1 MRCRLFFLIFF
12 IIPIAFRKNAYY
24 LCSFQMQKTMNY
36 PDLYSQEEQF
46 EMDRLFDVL
55 LNAWTGK
62 KTDDD
67 IELVRKA
74 YEFAALAHKDVRRK
88 SGEPYI
94 FHPIAVAI
102 IVADEIGMGATS
114 ITSALLHDVVEDTEY
129 TVEFISQEFGP
140 KVARVVKGL
149 TKLSNI
155 DFQNSIESIQ
165 AENYRKIVNTLSEDI
180 RVILVKLADRLHN
193 MRTLQSMAHHKQL
206 KIASETMSFYAPLAY
221 RLGLYAIKME
231 LENLCLKYINP
242 QVYESISKQLEEI
255 RENKIKELEEFAEPI
270 RKELNK
276 IGIKAE
282 IKIIERRQ
290 SGIWERMQKFGF
302 SLDEIYDVY
311 VLRII
316 IDCPLEE
323 EKIKCWQTFGVLT
336 MYYRP
341 NNSKLRDWIS
351 FPKTNGYESIH
362 AVFMSK
368 QGNWIETQIRTEKM
382 DLIAERGVMAYLKY
396 INDTNY
402 AENSLKLWID
412 NVKDLTNS
420 DDSSAIEFLN
430 SFKLDLFN
438 DEIFVFTPKGEMKCL
453 PKGASVLDFAYMIH
467 SEIGNHCV
475 GANVNKKL
483 TTIDYVLNM
492 GDQVEIITSEY
503 QNPREQYFDYL
514 VTSIAKSRLKAGIK
528 DYRKNFKEEGKSK
541 LETIF
546 KKLKI
551 DFSRQNRNYIVEKA
565 KLERRIDLY
574 YYVALGKIT
583 EQDIESLFKESHGNS
598 TSNLLLKILT
608 FGLAGSTPKPE
619 DTKNAEVE
627 NNDLDYTISECCK
640 PIPGDDVVVIS
651 FPNQPLQIH
660 RPDCPKAI
668 SLMSQYGNNIVK
680 AKWQFSDNIAFMA
693 TLKISGVNKRGFGV
707 ELISELSNNFKLDL
721 YSIKMQSEGGM
732 VDVVVSFYVNNLKQL
747 ETIIADIKRMPLVKK
762 VARVERNIE
771 C

>member
-1 MRCRLFFLIFF
+1 M
-12 IIPIAFRKNAYY
+12 
-24 LCSFQMQKTMNY
+24 SY
-36 PDLYSQEEQF
+36 PDTYSREEQL

-55 LNAWTGK
+55 LESWTGK
-62 KTDDD
+62 KTDAD

-74 YEFAALAHKDVRRK
+74 YEFAALAHKDARRK

-102 IVADEIGMGATS
+102 IVAKEIGMGVTS

-129 TVEFISQEFGP
+129 TVEYISQKFGP

-149 TKLSNI
+149 TKLSSI

-193 MRTLQSMAHHKQL
+193 MRTLESMAHHKQL
-206 KIASETMSFYAPLAY
+206 KIASETLSFYAPLAY
-221 RLGLYAIKME
+221 RLGLYAVKME

-242 QVYESISKQLEEI
+242 QVFESISKQLDEI
-255 RENKIKELEEFAEPI
+255 RDEKIKELEEFVNPV
-270 RKELNK
+270 KQELDK
-276 IGIKAE
+276 VGIKAE
-282 IKIIERRQ
+282 MKILQRSQ
-290 SGIWERMQKFGF
+290 SGIWERMHKHGL
-302 SLDEIYDVY
+302 SLDEIYDVF

-316 IDCPLEE
+316 IDCPIDE
-323 EKIKCWQTFGVLT
+323 EKIRCWQTFGVLT
-336 MYYRP
+336 MFYRP
-341 NNSKLRDWIS
+341 NNSRLRDWVS

-368 QGNWIETQIRTEKM
+368 QGNWIEIQIRTQKM

-396 INDTNY
+396 INDNNY

-492 GDQVEIITSEY
+492 GDQVEIITSQF
-503 QNPREQYFDYL
+503 QNPKEQYFDYL

-528 DYRKNFKEEGKSK
+528 DYKRTFKEEGKAK
-541 LETIF
+541 LEEMF
-546 KKLKI
+546 KKLDV
-551 DFSRQNRNYIVEKA
+551 DFSRQNRNFIAEKA
-565 KLERRIDLY
+565 GLAGRVDLY
-574 YYVALGKIT
+574 YNVALGRIT
-583 EQDIESLFKESHGNS
+583 LQDIDPLFKNEHRNNS
-598 TSNLLLKILT
+598 NMLLKILT
-608 FGLAGSTPKPE
+608 FGLVGSNTKQE
-619 DTKNAEVE
+619 DVKEE
-627 NNDLDYTISECCK
+627 KHEHNDLGYTISECCK
-640 PIPGDDVVVIS
+640 PIPGDDVVAIS
-651 FPNQPLQIH
+651 FSNQPLQIH

-668 SLMSQYGNNIVK
+668 SLMSQFGKNIVK
-680 AKWQFSDNIAFMA
+680 AKWQFSDDIAFMA
-693 TLKISGVNKRGFGV
+693 TLKISGVNKMGFG
-707 ELISELSNNFKLDL
+707 SELFAMLSDKFKLDL

-732 VDVVVSFYVNNLKQL
+732 VDVTVSFYVNNVKQL
-747 ETIIADIKRMPLVKK
+747 ENIIADLKKMELVKK
-762 VARVERNIE
+762 VMRIERNVE
-771 C
+771 S

>member
-1 MRCRLFFLIFF
+1 MQFS
-12 IIPIAFRKNAYY
+12 NAE
-24 LCSFQMQKTMNY
+24 TMNY
-36 PDLYSQEEQF
+36 PDTYSHEEQL
-46 EMDRLFDVL
+46 EMDRLYDVL
-55 LNAWTGK
+55 LDAWSGK

-67 IELVRKA
+67 IEQVRKA
-74 YEFAALAHKDVRRK
+74 YEFAALAHKDARRK

-102 IVADEIGMGATS
+102 IVAQEIGMGVTS

-165 AENYRKIVNTLSEDI
+165 AENYRKIVNTLAEDI

-242 QVYESISKQLEEI
+242 QVYDSISKQLDEI
-255 RENKIKELEEFAEPI
+255 RDRKIKELEEFAEPI
-270 RKELNK
+270 RKELIN

-282 IKIIERRQ
+282 IKILERSQ
-290 SGIWERMQKFGF
+290 SGIWERMQKFGI

-316 IDCPLEE
+316 IDCPIEV
-323 EKIKCWQTFGVLT
+323 EKIRCWQTFGVLT

-341 NNSKLRDWIS
+341 NNAKLRDWLS

-382 DLIAERGVMAYLKY
+382 NLIAERGVMAYLKY

-420 DDSSAIEFLN
+420 DVSSAIEFLN

-453 PKGASVLDFAYMIH
+453 PKGSSVLDFAYMIH

-492 GDQVEIITSEY
+492 GDQVEIITSEF
-503 QNPREQYFDYL
+503 QHPKEQYFDFL
-514 VTSIAKSRLKAGIK
+514 VTSLAKSRLKAGIK
-528 DYRKNFKEEGKSK
+528 DYKKMYKEDGKAK
-541 LETIF
+541 LEEIF
-546 KKLKI
+546 KKLNV
-551 DFSRQNRNYIVEKA
+551 DFSRQNRNLVVEKA
-565 KLERRIDLY
+565 GLANRLDLY
-574 YYVALGKIT
+574 YNVATGTIT
-583 EQDIESLFKESHGNS
+583 YQDVEPLFRNGSRNN
-598 TSNLLLKILT
+598 SNLLLKILT
-608 FGLAGSTPKPE
+608 FGLVGSNSKQ
-619 DTKNAEVE
+619 EVAKSE
-627 NNDLDYTISECCK
+627 EHKHNDSGYTISECCK

-660 RPDCPKAI
+660 RPDCQKAI
-668 SLMSQYGNNIVK
+668 SLMSQFGNNIVK
-680 AKWQFSDNIAFMA
+680 AKWQFSDDIAFMA
-693 TLKISGVNKRGFGV
+693 TLKISGINKKGFGV
-707 ELISELSNNFKLDL
+707 ELISALSNDFKLDL

-747 ETIIADIKRMPLVKK
+747 ETIIADIKRMNLVKK
-762 VARVERNIE
+762 VTRVERNIE
-771 C
+771 S